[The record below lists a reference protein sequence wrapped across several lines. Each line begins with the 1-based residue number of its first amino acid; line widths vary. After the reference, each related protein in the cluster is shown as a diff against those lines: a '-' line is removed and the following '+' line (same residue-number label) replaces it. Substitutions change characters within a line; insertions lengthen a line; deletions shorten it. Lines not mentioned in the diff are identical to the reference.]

1 MCRQVFSLLAAI
13 GNVGYPVLADF
24 LDKRA
29 VVSRVRLMGIT
40 LFVYGC
46 VFTGIWLM
54 THLHGGGNPSDTMK
68 WIMFC
73 LMSSVGFGFG
83 AALVGFPVCVSVA
96 FPVEYFGYV
105 PYHVL
110 PAPDRS
116 CVCALVCACV
126 AAYST
131 ILSYV
136 QMLASSFAVVAA
148 TLTAAIYNA
157 TGSYTAMYFGMI
169 GILFLGAVL
178 MCLPTSAVAST
189 GESQDVGTG
198 GSARTPLNINHTHGD
213 AVGSTRVGYNSTGT
227 GLQGRSFSKGM
238 VHSSVL

>member
-24 LDKRA
+24 LEKRA

-110 PAPDRS
+110 PAPHR
-116 CVCALVCACV
+116 VRP
-126 AAYST
+126 
-131 ILSYV
+131 
-136 QMLASSFAVVAA
+136 
-148 TLTAAIYNA
+148 
-157 TGSYTAMYFGMI
+157 
-169 GILFLGAVL
+169 L
-178 MCLPTSAVAST
+178 MCVRIGVCMCCCPQHH
-189 GESQDVGTG
+189 SQLRPDVGVVVRG
-198 GSARTPLNINHTHGD
+198 GGCYADRRH
-213 AVGSTRVGYNSTGT
+213 
-227 GLQGRSFSKGM
+227 LQRDRQL
-238 VHSSVL
+238 HRHVLWDDRHPIPRRRAHVLAYFCGGIDR